1 MKDESKTSFV
11 RAGALFTLAALA
23 TGCGGAEAPDPVYRS
38 VAVANR
44 DIVLTASAS
53 GEIEPVTTV
62 EVKSK
67 ASGEVIDLAV
77 ETGSRVAP
85 GDLLVRIDRRSPR
98 NSLHQAE
105 ADFEVG
111 KASLANSEAE
121 LERSERLYA
130 NGSITEQDYEASKL
144 AVAVEKASLVR
155 ARAALEDARIAYE
168 DTELRSPVRG
178 VVIAKNVEVG
188 SVISSATRDVGGG
201 TVLLTLANLDTVQVR
216 ALIDETD
223 IGRIEAGMT
232 VEISV
237 NAYPNRSFEG
247 VVAKIEPV
255 GETER
260 SVTMFPA
267 LVRIVN
273 TGGFLRPGMSAEVA
287 FHLGERLDVVTV
299 PNSALRQPR
308 DMPAT
313 LVFLGIEPAD
323 GGGGGDMKMSGP
335 GGGRSREGGG
345 RPESGSLPAGSP
357 GGGGRPGGG
366 PGAESAAGRPGGKSG
381 NGPSFFVFVKK
392 GAEIKPFEIKTGM
405 TDLDY
410 TEVIEGV
417 APGDSVLILPTP
429 GLIRSQTEFNN
440 RIQRLRGGGLPG
452 RRSG

>member
-1 MKDESKTSFV
+1 MKDESKMSFG
-11 RAGALFTLAALA
+11 RAGVLLVLVMSGA
-23 TGCGGAEAPDPVYRS
+23 GCGGAEVPDPVYRS
-38 VAVANR
+38 VVVSNR

-53 GEIEPVTTV
+53 GQIEPVTTV
-62 EVKSK
+62 DVKSK

-77 ETGSRVAP
+77 ETGSRVAA
-85 GDLLVRIDRRSPR
+85 GELLVRIDRRSPR

-121 LERSERLYA
+121 LERSERLYSD
-130 NGSITEQDYEASKL
+130 GSITEQAYESSKL
-144 AVAVEKASLVR
+144 AVAVENASLVR

-168 DTELRSPVRG
+168 DTELRSPVHG
-178 VVIAKNVEVG
+178 VVIARNVEVG

-223 IGRIEAGMT
+223 IGRIEAGMA

-247 VVAKIEPV
+247 IVAKIEPV

-273 TGGFLRPGMSAEVA
+273 PDGFLRPGMSAEVA
-287 FHLGERLDVVTV
+287 FHLGERLDVITV

-308 DMPAT
+308 DLPVT
-313 LVFLGIEPAD
+313 LAFLGIESGD
-323 GGGGGDMKMSGP
+323 GEPGAMKMSGP
-335 GGGRSREGGG
+335 GGGRPGGTRG
-345 RPESGSLPAGSP
+345 DKSGGPRGGEQASAGGSGSS
-357 GGGGRPGGG
+357 
-366 PGAESAAGRPGGKSG
+366 SVS
-381 NGPSFFVFVKK
+381 FVFVKSGSK
-392 GAEIKPFEIKTGM
+392 IKPVQIKTGM

-417 APGDSVLILPTP
+417 APGDSVLVLPTP
-429 GLIRSQTEFNN
+429 GLIRSQTEFND

>member
-1 MKDESKTSFV
+1 MKDESKMSFG
-11 RAGALFTLAALA
+11 RAGALLTLAAFA
-23 TGCGGAEAPDPVYRS
+23 AGCGSTEAPDPVYRT
-38 VAVANR
+38 VVVANR

-53 GEIEPVTTV
+53 GQIEPVTTV

-77 ETGSRVAP
+77 ETGSRVAV
-85 GDLLVRIDRRSPR
+85 GDMLVHIDRRSPR
-98 NSLHQAE
+98 NALHQAE

-111 KASLANSEAE
+111 KASLANAEAE

-130 NGSITEQDYEASKL
+130 DGSITEQAYEASKL
-144 AVAVEKASLVR
+144 AVAVEKASLIR
-155 ARAALEDARIAYE
+155 ARAALEDARMAYD
-168 DTELRSPVRG
+168 DTELRSPVGG
-178 VVIAKNVEVG
+178 VVIARNVEVG
-188 SVISSATRDVGGG
+188 SVISSATRDVSGG

-223 IGRIEAGMT
+223 IGRIEAGMA

-237 NAYPNRSFEG
+237 NAYPNRRFEG
-247 VVAKIEPV
+247 IVAKIEPV

-273 TGGFLRPGMSAEVA
+273 TEGFLRPGMSAEVA
-287 FHLGERLDVVTV
+287 FHLGQRLDVVTV

-308 DMPAT
+308 DLPAT
-313 LVFLGIEPAD
+313 LAFLGIEPAD
-323 GGGGGDMKMSGP
+323 GSDGALKMSGP
-335 GGGRSREGGG
+335 GGGRGPGSGGAGGGSRREGGG
-345 RPESGSLPAGSP
+345 RPP
-357 GGGGRPGGG
+357 GGAPGG
-366 PGAESAAGRPGGKSG
+366 ESAAARNGGKSG
-381 NGPSFFVFVKK
+381 GVSFVFVKK
-392 GAEIKPFEIKTGM
+392 GADIKPVEIKTGM

-417 APGDSVLILPTP
+417 APGDSVLVLPTP
-429 GLIRSQTEFNN
+429 GLIRSQSEFNE